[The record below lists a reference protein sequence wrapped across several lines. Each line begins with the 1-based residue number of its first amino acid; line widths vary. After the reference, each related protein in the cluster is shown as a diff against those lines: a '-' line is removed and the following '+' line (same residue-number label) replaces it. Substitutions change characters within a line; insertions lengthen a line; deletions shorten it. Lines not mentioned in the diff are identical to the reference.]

1 MSWRSVES
9 RAVYSF
15 RRASV
20 NFRSCTS
27 SEVSMAPWN
36 RVGNRRPSLYFNNGT
51 SGIIEPYLSTVLD
64 TLALA
69 ARPIFAYWS
78 AARLGSWPE
87 EGNKPLLLS
96 AGLESSLTPNMPNA
110 STPRPT
116 GPWV

>member
-1 MSWRSVES
+1 M
-9 RAVYSF
+9 YLF

-20 NFRSCTS
+20 NFRSRTS

-36 RVGNRRPSLYFNNGT
+36 MVGNRRPSLYFNSGA

-64 TLALA
+64 TLTLA

-87 EGNKPLLLS
+87 EGNRPLLLS
-96 AGLESSLTPNMPNA
+96 AGLESSLIPNMPNA
-110 STPRPT
+110 STPTPI